1 MTLDLYNFILDRI
14 HEACPETMML
24 KFGCEVERIKFNE
37 YDLGRW
43 FVIAETSICKKH
55 KKWREE
61 CYEQENGCSVDEGIE
76 VIEDGEEDGFCVFSV
91 RKDEIRILGT
101 DPTLADVLRTI
112 ETKSN
117 RKRNGDE
124 WMVMSSGELRYVN
137 VLRHEIKRNEA
148 TWNLSHDSLSWH
160 RDNQPETIEFLY
172 EILK

>member
-1 MTLDLYNFILDRI
+1 MTPDHYNFILDRI
-14 HEACPETMML
+14 HEACPETMEL

-43 FVIAETSICKKH
+43 FVIAETSICRKH

-61 CYEQENGCSVDEGIE
+61 CYEQENGCSIDEGIE

-91 RKDEIRILGT
+91 RKDEVKILGT
-101 DPTLADVLRTI
+101 DPTLANVLRTI
-112 ETKSN
+112 GLVEKKLYFVAGITTK
-117 RKRNGDE
+117 E
-124 WMVMSSGELRYVN
+124 VILRMYDP
-137 VLRHEIKRNEA
+137 RITSK
-148 TWNLSHDSLSWH
+148 WNLSHDSLSWH

>member
-24 KFGCEVERIKFNE
+24 KFGCEYIDHKGDVMI
-37 YDLGRW
+37 
-43 FVIAETSICKKH
+43 FVRMSANH
-55 KKWREE
+55 
-61 CYEQENGCSVDEGIE
+61 YYGILKRSMSN
-76 VIEDGEEDGFCVFSV
+76 VLYSCVKSDA
-91 RKDEIRILGT
+91 KILGT